1 MVKKSFKNNI
11 SNPALQFIDQEEPN
25 TEPEKKQ
32 KDTKGY
38 EIKYENITPAGYKKD
53 PSYIE
58 TKSKRVQLLLQPSV
72 VNEAKSK
79 AEANNISMNE
89 LFNIAI
95 KEYLERH

>member
-1 MVKKSFKNNI
+1 MAKKSFKDNI
-11 SNPALQFIDQEEPN
+11 SNPALQFIAKEEP
-25 TEPEKKQ
+25 ELKEEY
-32 KDTKGY
+32 TKTHTPK
-38 EIKYENITPAGYKKD
+38 EASTPPAGYKKD
-53 PSYIE
+53 PNYIE

-72 VNEAKSK
+72 VNEVKSR

>member
-1 MVKKSFKNNI
+1 MAKKSFKNNI
-11 SNPALQFIDQEEPN
+11 SNPALQFITQEEP
-25 TEPEKKQ
+25 EAKQ
-32 KDTKGY
+32 
-38 EIKYENITPAGYKKD
+38 ENSKSYTPRVDAETPAGYKKD
-53 PSYIE
+53 PNYVE

-72 VNEAKSK
+72 VDEVKSK

>member
-1 MVKKSFKNNI
+1 MAKKSFKDNI
-11 SNPALQFIDQEEPN
+11 SNPALQFITKEEP
-25 TEPEKKQ
+25 ELKEEY
-32 KDTKGY
+32 TKTHTPK
-38 EIKYENITPAGYKKD
+38 EASTPPAGYKKD
-53 PSYIE
+53 PNYIE

-72 VNEAKSK
+72 VNEVKSR